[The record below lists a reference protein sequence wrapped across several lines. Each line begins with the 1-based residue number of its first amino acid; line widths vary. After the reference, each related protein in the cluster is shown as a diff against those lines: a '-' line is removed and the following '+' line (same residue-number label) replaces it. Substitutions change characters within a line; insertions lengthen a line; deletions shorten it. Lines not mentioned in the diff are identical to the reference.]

1 MIESVSTQAYI
12 FLCSVAGGMAIALIY
27 DMFRISRKA
36 IRTINLLIYFEDLLY
51 WLIVAVVMFTMVY
64 YSNEGELRSYI
75 FIGVIIGAILYMLLF
90 SRIIISSSMMIINVV
105 RKIFKTIFLVLIFPF
120 KILLKILAIP
130 ARFTVKYAGVSV
142 RGLRHIG
149 KNRFSKAVFW
159 KRAFKNI
166 KKKI

>member
-36 IRTINLLIYFEDLLY
+36 IRTVNLLIYFEDLLY

-149 KNRFSKAVFW
+149 RNRFSKAVFW